1 MRIAAA
7 TIAVLAVMVVGG
19 CGGGAG
25 GGGGP
30 AVALPAGVKGELFLS
45 ISVDPADQALFVST
59 DRGLLRIPRGAKRA
73 QLVSGTFRDG
83 LVKVALRR
91 DSTATVV
98 GPHRLLGSG
107 HPGATGP
114 VPQNLGLLVSN
125 DGGVTW
131 DPVSLTGDADLHI
144 LRGKVGG
151 AWLYAYDYAHQRI
164 VFTRDN
170 GQSWRSHPAPG
181 LISDLAADPSTLTH
195 VLASTDRGP
204 LISTNAGADWRPF
217 AQQDA
222 DRFLWPAS
230 NALYLFDRSGN
241 VRLSSDA
248 GNSAT
253 LVGAVGG
260 PVAVLT
266 AVSATDLYAVTKDAR
281 VRHSLDGGKSW
292 TTVMKLG

>member
-1 MRIAAA
+1 
-7 TIAVLAVMVVGG
+7 VLAVAVAG
-19 CGGGAG
+19 CGGGGDG
-25 GGGGP
+25 GDGGP
-30 AVALPAGVKGELFLS
+30 TVALPAGVKGELFLALA
-45 ISVDPADQALFVST
+45 VDPADRALFVST
-59 DRGLLRIPRGAKRA
+59 DKSLLHIARGAKRA
-73 QLVSGTFRDG
+73 QLVRGTYREG

-131 DPVSLTGDADLHI
+131 DPVSLTGTADLHI
-144 LRGKVGG
+144 LRVKVGG
-151 AWLYAYDYAHQRI
+151 AWLYAYDYAHQRV

-170 GQSWRSHPAPG
+170 GQHWLSHPAPG
-181 LISDLAADPSTLTH
+181 LVSDLAADPGNLTN

-241 VRLSSDA
+241 VRRSGDA

-260 PVAVLT
+260 PVAALT
-266 AVSATDLYAVTKDAR
+266 AVSATDLYALTKDGR
-281 VRHSLDGGKSW
+281 VRRSRDGGKTW
-292 TTVMKLG
+292 VTEMKLG